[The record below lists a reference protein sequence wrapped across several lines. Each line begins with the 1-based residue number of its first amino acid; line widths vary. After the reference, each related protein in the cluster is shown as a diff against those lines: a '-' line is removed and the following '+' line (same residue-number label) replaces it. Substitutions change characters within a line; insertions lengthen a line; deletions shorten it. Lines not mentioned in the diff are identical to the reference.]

1 MANIVICWE
10 MGAGM
15 GHIVP
20 LSQIAVEMRAQG
32 HQVAVVANDVT
43 HAPRL
48 LAPHG
53 IPCFQA
59 PRLLPPAAPGAP
71 LRNHADILR
80 FNGYDT
86 PERLVS
92 LIGAWRDLLRVLR
105 ADKVVCEFAP
115 TAQLAA
121 RTMAIPVV
129 ALDNGFYMPPP
140 GEPMPPLREDEPA
153 SKFVLRQSER
163 QALVAINA
171 ALERLR
177 CDPLPRFSALYE
189 GDVWYRNWPE
199 FNHFGPHAPARHV
212 GQIFGA
218 NAGVEPVW
226 PSGDGPRMFA
236 YVKGDN
242 PLALEVLRGAVAF
255 GFRVLAYLPGHS
267 QTGIDQLRRSGRVV
281 VSAGPVRLSQL
292 DGGIDIGVWQS
303 PTGGVGHSLEKGLR
317 MLFLPTQLE
326 QLRACQAVQ
335 RAGLPAHV
343 ARAADGWPRVFE
355 KLLAMPRMM
364 LSQRWRAADVPALAH
379 TLANAGEA
387 RAGSNIHTARTL

>member
-1 MANIVICWE
+1 

-20 LSQIAVEMRAQG
+20 LSQIAVEMKAQG
-32 HQVAVVANDVT
+32 HRVAVVANDVL

-59 PRLLPPAAPGAP
+59 PRFLPPAAPRAP
-71 LRNHADILR
+71 FRNHADILR

-86 PERLVS
+86 PERLLS
-92 LIGAWRDLLRVLR
+92 LIGAWSDLLRLLR

-121 RTMAIPVV
+121 KTLAIRAVS
-129 ALDNGFYMPPP
+129 LDNGFYMPPP
-140 GEPMPPLREDEPA
+140 GEPMPPLREDETA
-153 SKFVLRQSER
+153 SDVMLRHSER

-171 ALERLR
+171 ALGRLG
-177 CDPLPRFSALYE
+177 CDPMPRFAALYE
-189 GDVWYRNWPE
+189 GEVWYRNWPE
-199 FNHFGPHAPARHV
+199 FNHYGPHSPARHV
-212 GQIFGA
+212 GQIFGDG
-218 NAGVEPVW
+218 AGTAPVW
-226 PSGDGPRMFA
+226 PPGGGPRMFA

-242 PLALEVLRGAVAF
+242 PLALEVLHSAVVS

-267 QTGIDQLRRSGRVV
+267 QAGINRLRRSGRAV

-303 PTGGVGHSLEKGLR
+303 PTGGVGHSLEKGMR

-326 QLRACQAVQ
+326 QLRACRAVQ
-335 RAGLPAHV
+335 RAGVPAHV
-343 ARAADGWPRVFE
+343 ACEADNWPRVFE
-355 KLLAMPRMM
+355 TLLAMPQMT
-364 LSQRWRAADVPALAH
+364 LSQRWRPADLPQLAH
-379 TLANAGEA
+379 VLADMSDTSA
-387 RAGSNIHTARTL
+387 